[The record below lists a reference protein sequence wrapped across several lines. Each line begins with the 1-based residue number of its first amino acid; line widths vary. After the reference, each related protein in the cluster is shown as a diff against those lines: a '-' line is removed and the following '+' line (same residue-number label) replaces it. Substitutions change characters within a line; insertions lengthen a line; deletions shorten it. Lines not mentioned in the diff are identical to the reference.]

1 MIHLENILRDLM
13 TLQDQ
18 YESQITELKAEI
30 TELEQRLEE
39 SIETHSELIYKHS
52 VLYHTVSTRCP
63 EILL

>member
-30 TELEQRLEE
+30 TELETRLED

>member
-30 TELEQRLEE
+30 TELETRLEE
-39 SIETHSELIYKHS
+39 SLETNEELTFRHST
-52 VLYHTVSTRCP
+52 LYYTVSTRCP
-63 EILL
+63 KILL